1 MTSGEFSGKRLH
13 ACALVLIIL
22 VVVGVIFTYS
32 WLKLPHLDHRCTHLQ
47 WTDYRRGTNPLVIRI
62 KGSAYGPTY
71 TASQGVNS
79 NSSWLVAAQYA
90 DWIESIRMLLPT
102 LLKEEPRGEII
113 AELVITQKSEKW
125 VVRIGRELSPASSR
139 LLNEVGNKM
148 PGLYGPP

>member
-1 MTSGEFSGKRLH
+1 
-13 ACALVLIIL
+13 
-22 VVVGVIFTYS
+22 
-32 WLKLPHLDHRCTHLQ
+32 
-47 WTDYRRGTNPLVIRI
+47 
-62 KGSAYGPTY
+62 
-71 TASQGVNS
+71 
-79 NSSWLVAAQYA
+79 
-90 DWIESIRMLLPT
+90 MLLPI